1 MTSKIA
7 VQNNERALA
16 QKMKNHYLGLFY
28 GIFYIHNNALLVAV
42 LVCLFAISN
51 TASFCG
57 MGLTRYPSTLNALC
71 ALI

>member
-16 QKMKNHYLGLFY
+16 QNHYLGLFY

-57 MGLTRYPSTLNALC
+57 MGLTRYPLTLNALC